1 MDAAFRRLM
10 GGNCSFAIANVTGS
24 GAYSFAVGTACA
36 VALVAFCG
44 AVSVAVGAVLHVGL
58 WLGWVGRIPEMS
70 AAQGRIVTTGGV
82 WSSVRVPT
90 RRRADRW

>member
-1 MDAAFRRLM
+1 M
-10 GGNCSFAIANVTGS
+10 GGDRSFAIANVTGG

-44 AVSVAVGAVLHVGL
+44 TVSVAVGAVFHVGL
-58 WLGWVGRIPEMS
+58 WLGWVGRIPEMN
-70 AAQGRIVTTGGV
+70 AAQGRIVMTEGV
-82 WSSVRVPT
+82 WSSVSVPT